1 MKLSKSQLRRIIREQ
16 VDAVDVRLDA
26 NLVYDHLRQVLV
38 DNGGEEMSALDFED
52 FTKALAIAMR
62 NLKAELLKPG
72 QSASKKSTSDYREAS
87 FSLGRFMP
95 KDKPGIL
102 NKFYDLKR
110 ASDRAGLVDF
120 LKLHGDEEQL
130 QRVANSSDA
139 TFEGLADYLLM
150 GR

>member
-16 VDAVDVRLDA
+16 VDAVDAQLDA
-26 NLVYDHLRQVLV
+26 GLLYDHFRQTLV
-38 DNGGEEMSALDFED
+38 DNNAEVMTEEDFADFE
-52 FTKALAIAMR
+52 KSLAIAMR
-62 NLKAELLKPG
+62 NLKAEILKPG

-139 TFEGLADYLLM
+139 TFEGFADYLLM

>member
-52 FTKALAIAMR
+52 FEKALAIAMR

-72 QSASKKSTSDYREAS
+72 QSASKKSAPDYREAS
-87 FSLGRFMP
+87 FSLRGFMP
-95 KDKPGIL
+95 SDEPGIL

-110 ASDRAGLVDF
+110 AKDRVGLVDF
-120 LKLHGDEEQL
+120 LKLHGDEGRL
-130 QRVANSSDA
+130 QRVANSNDA

>member
-16 VDAVDVRLDA
+16 VDAVDSQLDA
-26 NLVYDHLRQVLV
+26 GLLYDHFRQTLV
-38 DNGGEEMSALDFED
+38 DNNAEVMTEED
-52 FTKALAIAMR
+52 FAEFEEALAIAMR

-72 QSASKKSTSDYREAS
+72 QSASKKSEPDYREAS
-87 FSLGRFMP
+87 FSLGGFMP

-139 TFEGLADYLLM
+139 TFEGFADYLLM